1 MASLLERATRWNA
14 KVSNI
19 EIGLASLGVMVVLVY
34 GGLWVP
40 FALMLTSYVG
50 VWFIKGSPLLAGKL
64 LALAASETISSYFF
78 GVVPLFVLMGYVVS
92 VTGMGRD
99 AFDVA
104 NQLFRRLRGGLGI
117 GTVGA
122 NAIFAAITG
131 ISIASA
137 AVFTRIA
144 VPEMVRHGYTKR
156 FSVGVVAGSSVLGML
171 IPPSLLLIL
180 YGLLTEQSVGDLF
193 IAGIIPGLLL
203 ATVFG
208 IGVVAMATLFP
219 KFVGEN
225 ITGDLEGDDR
235 LSTAEMMAKGVPISI
250 LILLVLGGIYG
261 GFFTPIEAGAVG
273 CLGAIVIGLMRQ
285 KLSLRDFWQVLTDT
299 GLVTASI
306 CFLII
311 AAQMYSRM
319 LALSGLPAGFG
330 AFVATADIGFWGVI
344 LAYVALVILMGTI
357 LDSSSIMLIL
367 VPLMLPVVSLM
378 DVNLIWFGI
387 VTVLAVEIGLLTP
400 PFGISVF
407 VIKSSLDDDSIS
419 LGDIFYGAAPFALMM
434 LVVLIAVLVFPSL
447 ATALI

>member
-1 MASLLERATRWNA
+1 MSPL
-14 KVSNI
+14 
-19 EIGLASLGVMVVLVY
+19 EIGLTSLGAMVLMVY
-34 GGLWVP
+34 LGFWLP
-40 FALMLTSYVG
+40 FSLMLSSFIG
-50 VWFIKGSPLLAGKL
+50 VWMIKGSPILAGKL

-78 GVVPLFVLMGYVVS
+78 GVVPLFIMMGFIVS

-104 NQLFRRLRGGLGI
+104 NHIFRRIRGGLGI

-144 VPEMVRHGYTKR
+144 VPEMIRHGYKKR

-193 IAGIIPGLLL
+193 IAGIVPGLLL
-203 ATVFG
+203 AFVFCVS
-208 IGVVAMATLFP
+208 IFLTALIRPDFISANTHKSNHDEEKLTKRAVFAKCLPLVAL
-219 KFVGEN
+219 
-225 ITGDLEGDDR
+225 
-235 LSTAEMMAKGVPISI
+235 IS
-250 LILLVLGGIYG
+250 LVLGGIYG

-273 CLGAIVIGLMRQ
+273 CLGAIVIGLLRRT
-285 KLSLRDFWQVLTDT
+285 LSFSDFWEVLTDT
-299 GLVTASI
+299 GLVTAAVS
-306 CFLII
+306 FLII

-319 LALSGLPAGFG
+319 LALSGVPAGFG
-330 AFVATADIGFWGVI
+330 NFVATAEIGYWGII
-344 LAYVALVILMGTI
+344 LAYVLLVIAMGTI

-367 VPLMLPVVSLM
+367 VPLMLPVLHLM
-378 DVNLIWFGI
+378 QVDLIWFGI
-387 VTVLAVEIGLLTP
+387 VTIIAVEIGLLTP

-407 VIKSSLDDDSIS
+407 VIKSALDDPSIT
-419 LGDIFYGAAPFALMM
+419 LWDIFIGATPFVFLMLIVLG
-434 LVVLIAVLVFPSL
+434 LVLTFPSL
-447 ATALI
+447 VTVLL

>member
-1 MASLLERATRWNA
+1 MSPF
-14 KVSNI
+14 
-19 EIGLASLGVMVVLVY
+19 EIGLFSFAAMVAMVYLGF
-34 GGLWVP
+34 WVP
-40 FALMLTSYVG
+40 FALMLSSYVG
-50 VWFIKGSPLLAGKL
+50 VWLIKGSPLLAGKL

-78 GVVPLFVLMGYVVS
+78 GVVPLFVLMGFVVS

-104 NQLFRRLRGGLGI
+104 NHLFRRLKGGLGI

-144 VPEMVRHGYTKR
+144 VPEMIRHGYAPR

-193 IAGIIPGLLL
+193 IAGIIPGILL
-203 ATVFG
+203 AFVFG
-208 IGVVAMATLFP
+208 AGIWLTALLAPRALGAGIA
-219 KFVGEN
+219 EN
-225 ITGDLEGDDR
+225 DDDAPH
-235 LSTAEMMAKGVPISI
+235 LPPAELAVKGLPIAA
-250 LILLVLGGIYG
+250 LIVLVLGGIYSG
-261 GFFTPIEAGAVG
+261 WFTPIEAGAIG
-273 CLGAIVIGLMRQ
+273 CAGAIVIGLARRS
-285 KLSLRDFWQVLTDT
+285 LSWRDFWTVLNDT
-299 GLVTASI
+299 GLVTAAI

-311 AAQMYSRM
+311 SAQMYSRM
-319 LALSGLPAGFG
+319 LALSGVPAGFG
-330 AFVATADIGFWGVI
+330 QFVATAEIGYWGVI
-344 LAYVALVILMGTI
+344 LAYVALVIVMGTV

-367 VPLMLPVVSLM
+367 VPLMLPVMTAMQV
-378 DVNLIWFGI
+378 DLIWFGI
-387 VTVLAVEIGLLTP
+387 VTIIAVEVGLLTP

-407 VIKSSLDDDSIS
+407 VIKSALDDPSIS
-419 LGDIFYGAAPFALMM
+419 LGDIFMGAAPFAVLM
-434 LVVLIAVLVFPSL
+434 LVVLGLVLAFPVL

>member
-1 MASLLERATRWNA
+1 MTPF
-14 KVSNI
+14 
-19 EIGLASLGVMVVLVY
+19 EIGLTSFGAMIFLVY
-34 GGLWVP
+34 MGFWVP
-40 FALMLTSYVG
+40 FALMLSSYVG
-50 VWFIKGSPLLAGKL
+50 VWMIKGSPVLAGKL

-78 GVVPLFVLMGYVVS
+78 GVVPLFVLMGYIVS
-92 VTGMGRD
+92 VTGMGKD

-104 NQLFRRLRGGLGI
+104 NHLFRRLRGGLGI

-144 VPEMVRHGYTKR
+144 VPEMRRHGYSKR

-193 IAGIIPGLLL
+193 IAGVLPGILL
-203 ATVFG
+203 ALLFG
-208 IGVVAMATLFP
+208 VGIFATAYLRP
-219 KFVGEN
+219 HYLGEN
-225 ITGDLEGDDR
+225 IAFDPAGGHLTRPEL
-235 LSTAEMMAKGVPISI
+235 LAKGAPLGT
-250 LILLVLGGIYG
+250 LIGLVLGGIYG

-273 CLGAIVIGLMRQ
+273 CLGAILIGLVRR
-285 KLSLRDFWQVLTDT
+285 KLSFKDFWQVLNDT

-306 CFLII
+306 LFLII

-319 LALSGLPAGFG
+319 LALSGVPSGFG
-330 AFVATADIGFWGVI
+330 SYIVTADIGYWGVI
-344 LAYVALVILMGTI
+344 LSYVLLVIAMGTI

-367 VPLMLPVVSLM
+367 VPLMLPVITAMGV
-378 DVNLIWFGI
+378 DLIWFGI
-387 VTVLAVEIGLLTP
+387 VTIIAVEIGLLTP

-407 VIKSSLDDDSIS
+407 VIKSALDDPDIT
-419 LGDIFYGAAPFALMM
+419 LGDIFIGAAPFALLM
-434 LVVLIAVLVFPSL
+434 LVVLGLVLIFPAI

>member
-1 MASLLERATRWNA
+1 MSPF
-14 KVSNI
+14 
-19 EIGLASLGVMVVLVY
+19 EIGITSFGAMVLMVYLGF
-34 GGLWVP
+34 WVP
-40 FALMLTSYVG
+40 FALMLSSYVG
-50 VWFIKGSPLLAGKL
+50 VWMIKGSPVLAGKL

-104 NQLFRRLRGGLGI
+104 NHLFRRVRGGLGI

-122 NAIFAAITG
+122 NAVFAAITG

-137 AVFTRIA
+137 AVFTKIA
-144 VPEMVRHGYTKR
+144 VPEMMRHGYSSR

-193 IAGIIPGLLL
+193 IAGVIPGILL
-203 ATVFG
+203 ALIFGLGIYLIAVFKPTMLG
-208 IGVVAMATLFP
+208 PALAASASDTEPLSLSQLVSKGLPIATLI
-219 KFVGEN
+219 G
-225 ITGDLEGDDR
+225 
-235 LSTAEMMAKGVPISI
+235 
-250 LILLVLGGIYG
+250 LVLGGIYG

-273 CLGAIVIGLMRQ
+273 CAGAIAIGLLRRT
-285 KLSLRDFWQVLTDT
+285 LGLRDFWEVLSDT

-306 CFLII
+306 SFLII

-319 LALSGLPAGFG
+319 LALSGVPAEFG
-330 AFVATADIGFWGVI
+330 NFVANADIGYWGVI
-344 LAYVALVILMGTI
+344 LAYVLLVILMGTV

-367 VPLMLPVVSLM
+367 VPLMLPVLVSM
-378 DVNLIWFGI
+378 QVDLIWFGI
-387 VTVLAVEIGLLTP
+387 VTIIAVEVGLLTP

-407 VIKSSLDDDSIS
+407 VIKSALDDPSIT
-419 LGDIFYGAAPFALMM
+419 LTDIFMGAAPFAAMM
-434 LVVLIAVLVFPSL
+434 LIVLGLVLVFPML

>member
-1 MASLLERATRWNA
+1 MSPF
-14 KVSNI
+14 
-19 EIGLASLGVMVVLVY
+19 EIGLTSFGAMIVMVY
-34 GGLWVP
+34 MGFWVP
-40 FALMLTSYVG
+40 FALMLSSYVG
-50 VWFIKGSPLLAGKL
+50 VWMIKGSPVLAGKL

-78 GVVPLFVLMGYVVS
+78 GVVPLFVLMGYIVS

-104 NQLFRRLRGGLGI
+104 NHLFRRLRGGLGI

-144 VPEMVRHGYTKR
+144 VPEMIRHGYSPR

-193 IAGIIPGLLL
+193 IAGVIPGILL
-203 ATVFG
+203 ALIFGFG
-208 IGVVAMATLFP
+208 IWAVAHLRPGML
-219 KFVGEN
+219 GEGIEDTE
-225 ITGDLEGDDR
+225 ITPLTRREV
-235 LSTAEMMAKGVPISI
+235 AQKGLPIAL
-250 LILLVLGGIYG
+250 LIGLVLGGIYG

-273 CLGAIVIGLMRQ
+273 CLGAILIGVARR
-285 KLSLRDFWQVLTDT
+285 SLTAKEFWQVLNDT
-299 GLVTASI
+299 GLVTAAIS
-306 CFLII
+306 FLII

-319 LALSGLPAGFG
+319 LALSGVPAEFG
-330 AFVATADIGFWGVI
+330 SFVASADIGYWGVI
-344 LAYVALVILMGTI
+344 LAYVALVIVMGTV

-367 VPLMLPVVSLM
+367 VPIMLPVLATMEVDL
-378 DVNLIWFGI
+378 VWFGI
-387 VTVLAVEIGLLTP
+387 VTIIAVEIGLLTP

-407 VIKSSLDDDSIS
+407 VIKSALDDPRIG
-419 LGDIFYGAAPFALMM
+419 LGDIFIGAAPFAAMM
-434 LVVLIAVLVFPSL
+434 LVVLALVLVFPIL

>member
-1 MASLLERATRWNA
+1 M
-14 KVSNI
+14 SNI
-19 EIGLASLGVMVVLVY
+19 EIGMASLAVMVALVY

-40 FALMLTSYVG
+40 IALMLTSYVG
-50 VWFIKGSPLLAGKL
+50 VWIIKGSPLLAGKL

-78 GVVPLFVLMGYVVS
+78 GVVPLFVLMGWVVS

-104 NQLFRRLRGGLGI
+104 NHMFKRVRGGLGI

-203 ATVFG
+203 AVVFG
-208 IGVVAMATLFP
+208 VGIIALATFFP

-225 ITGDLEGDDR
+225 ITGPDSQD
-235 LSTAEMMAKGVPISI
+235 AEFSSSELAAKGLPISA
-250 LILLVLGGIYG
+250 LILLVLGGLYG
-261 GFFTPIEAGAVG
+261 GLFTPIEAGAVG
-273 CLGAIVIGLMRQ
+273 CLGAIIIGLIRRQ
-285 KLSLRDFWQVLTDT
+285 LNWKQFWQVLTDT

-367 VPLMLPVVSLM
+367 VPIMLPVVVSM

-387 VTVLAVEIGLLTP
+387 ITVLAVEIGLLTP

-407 VIKSSLDDDSIS
+407 VIKSALDDDTIS
-419 LGDIFYGAAPFALMM
+419 LGDIFIGAAPFALMM
-434 LVVLIAVLVFPSL
+434 VFVLTAVLIFPSL
-447 ATALI
+447 ATMLI